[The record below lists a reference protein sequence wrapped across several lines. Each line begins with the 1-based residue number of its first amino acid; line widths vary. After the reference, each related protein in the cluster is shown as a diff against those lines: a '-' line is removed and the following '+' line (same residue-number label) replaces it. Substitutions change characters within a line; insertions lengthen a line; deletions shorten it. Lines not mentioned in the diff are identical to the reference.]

1 MYKKTILFD
10 LDGTLIDSTSAILK
24 GFDDAFKAFGQTP
37 KDHEWVKS
45 LIGFPL
51 DIAFE
56 KLGIPKEKTQDYI
69 TAYRNTYKDIYIDQ
83 TYLLPLAKES
93 VEEASLFANL
103 AVVTTKSSK
112 FSKPLLDHLGIGKY
126 FQVIIGRDDV
136 IYPKP
141 NAEPIFLALDRL
153 EKDTKDAFMIG
164 DTHLDILAA
173 KNASITPIAVT
184 SGYESKESLQEFNV
198 LMFENTYQVVQYLKN
213 IQ

>member
-24 GFDDAFKAFGQTP
+24 GFDDAFKTFGQTP

-56 KLGIPKEKTQDYI
+56 KLGVAKEKIQDYI
-69 TAYRNTYKDIYIDQ
+69 VAYRNTYKDIYIDQ

-93 VEEASLFANL
+93 VKEANLFANL

-112 FSKPLLDHLGIGKY
+112 FSKPLLDHLGIGRY
-126 FQVIIGRDDV
+126 FKVVIGGDDV
-136 IYPKP
+136 VYPKP
-141 NAEPIFLALDRL
+141 NAEPIFLALDKL
-153 EKDTKDAFMIG
+153 EQDTKNTFMIG
-164 DTHLDILAA
+164 DTHIDILAA
-173 KNASITPIAVT
+173 KNANVIPIAVT
-184 SGYESKESLQEFNV
+184 SGYESKKNLQKFNT
-198 LMFENTYQVVQYLKN
+198 LIFENTYQAVQYLKN